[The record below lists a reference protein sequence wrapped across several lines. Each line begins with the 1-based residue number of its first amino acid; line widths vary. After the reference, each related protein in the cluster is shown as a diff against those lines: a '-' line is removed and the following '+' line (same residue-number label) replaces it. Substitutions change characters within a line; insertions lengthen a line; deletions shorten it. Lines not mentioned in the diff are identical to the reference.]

1 MSAEEDKE
9 LAAAIAMSKGEAVP
23 EEAKADDAGK

>member
-9 LAAAIAMSKGEAVP
+9 LAAALAMSTG
-23 EEAKADDAGK
+23 EEAKATDEAEAGK